1 MGATAITVVAS
12 ARIVDTASAP
22 MVDATRGPIAGTAV
36 FFWAFGAWLI
46 RESWVALAAW
56 VTTFAAM
63 LISSWRTLATGGLR
77 SQGFGS
83 TTMS

>member
-1 MGATAITVVAS
+1 MSI
-12 ARIVDTASAP
+12 
-22 MVDATRGPIAGTAV
+22 RGLIAGTAV

-63 LISSWRTLATGGLR
+63 LISIWRTLATGG
-77 SQGFGS
+77 
-83 TTMS
+83 

>member
-1 MGATAITVVAS
+1 MKLLGDVA
-12 ARIVDTASAP
+12 AP
-22 MVDATRGPIAGTAV
+22 RGKLILQGVLGLIAGTAV

-63 LISSWRTLATGGLR
+63 LISIWRTLATGG
-77 SQGFGS
+77 
-83 TTMS
+83 

>member
-1 MGATAITVVAS
+1 MTTKHAS
-12 ARIVDTASAP
+12 
-22 MVDATRGPIAGTAV
+22 RG
-36 FFWAFGAWLI
+36 FGAWLI